1 MSLASVVC
9 LSVCPNLDSDF
20 HFAMRLKSLKSKCIK
35 KTLNNEKTRSRDG
48 LGAQ

>member
-35 KTLNNEKTRSRDG
+35 KTLNMTSIDIPKILKD
-48 LGAQ
+48 